1 MLASL
6 ALLLTGCAGL
16 KDKLASFQAG
26 DAGSHPISL
35 PDVCEAFLIPVNIPT
50 WITSE
55 TDAIV
60 AFGPVADGLLEA
72 NDRILGARDCFGD
85 QRRAY
90 AGPKA
95 APVSA
100 VKVAAKA
107 RRIAHLNRPKKE
119 KPKGKTR

>member
-1 MLASL
+1 MWLP
-6 ALLLTGCAGL
+6 GCAGL
-16 KDKLASFQAG
+16 KDKLASFQPG

-35 PDVCEAFLIPVNIPT
+35 PDVCDAFLIPVNIPT

-72 NDRILGARDCFGD
+72 NDRIIGAHDCFAD

-90 AGPKA
+90 GQGAKPA
-95 APVSA
+95 PAPV

-107 RRIAHLNRPKKE
+107 KRAAKLKRAK
-119 KPKGKTR
+119 KGKKT